1 MTMGGTG
8 RQSKGWLALLWV
20 SLWLWA
26 PSALAAECVL
36 FEAPKADGA
45 DLKVY
50 FTKFPQEDT
59 SKGAYKGCRIV
70 KKAEPGAKGF
80 FITPFRQDATVVVHR
95 SNWPGG

>member
-1 MTMGGTG
+1 MARPSLGFPLVVGPERPG
-8 RQSKGWLALLWV
+8 RQSVCSSKPPRRT
-20 SLWLWA
+20 A
-26 PSALAAECVL
+26 PTSRST
-36 FEAPKADGA
+36 
-45 DLKVY
+45 

-95 SNWPGG
+95 ANWPGG

>member
-1 MTMGGTG
+1 MNMSGSRGQ
-8 RQSKGWLALLWV
+8 RKAWALLLWV
-20 SLWLWA
+20 SLWFWA

-36 FEAPKADGA
+36 YEAPKADGA
-45 DLKVY
+45 DLRVY

-70 KKAEPGAKGF
+70 KKAEAGAKSF